1 MFRDFVPHVAY
12 VPYNRIDVGTKI
24 EFVSTNDDTVVRD
37 IRNMGDKITEHY
49 LKLLLAKIP
58 RVQIPPI
65 SCAEIDPS
73 DSSMVL

>member
-1 MFRDFVPHVAY
+1 MFRDFVTHVAY
-12 VPYNRIDVGTKI
+12 VPYNRIVVGTYKLN
-24 EFVSTNDDTVVRD
+24 FRTNVDTVVRD
-37 IRNMGDKITEHY
+37 IRNMGDKITEHL
-49 LKLLLAKIP
+49 LKILLSKIP